1 MYLSLS
7 CLPTA
12 TEFEL
17 ESFIA
22 SVLAVAL
29 AEVGDKTQLLALFL
43 AAMFARKAPIILGIL
58 VATILNH
65 AVSAWFGVWI
75 SENVSH
81 DLLAWVVA
89 ISFLVMGAW
98 LLIPDK
104 KDEVDEKYVKYGA
117 FVATTVLFFF
127 AEIGDKTQIATV
139 LLAAKFNDFYPV
151 LIGTT
156 VGMMLANVPVVFL
169 GCWLLDRL
177 SFKKIRRVA
186 CVLFMLLG
194 VGTLAQH
201 YFF

>member
-1 MYLSLS
+1 M
-7 CLPTA
+7 
-12 TEFEL
+12 EFEL
-17 ESFIA
+17 ETFIA

-58 VATILNH
+58 IATLLNH

-75 SENVSH
+75 SENLSH
-81 DLLAWVVA
+81 ELLAWIVA

-98 LLIPDK
+98 LLVPDK

-117 FVATTVLFFF
+117 FIATSVLFFF

-156 VGMMLANVPVVFL
+156 AGMMLANVPVVYL

-177 SFKKIRRVA
+177 SFKKIRRIA
-186 CVLFMLLG
+186 CVLFIVLG
-194 VGTLAQH
+194 AGTLAKH
-201 YFF
+201 YLF

>member
-1 MYLSLS
+1 MSLL

-17 ESFIA
+17 DAFIA

-43 AAMFARKAPIILGIL
+43 AAMFARKIPIVLSIF

-75 SENVSH
+75 SQNVS
-81 DLLAWVVA
+81 DELLTWVVA
-89 ISFLVMGAW
+89 LSFLAMGAW

-104 KDEVDEKYVKYGA
+104 EDEVDQKYVKYGA

-139 LLAAKFNDFYPV
+139 LLAAKYNDFYPV
-151 LIGTT
+151 LLGTT
-156 VGMMLANVPVVFL
+156 VGMMLANVPVVYL

-186 CVLFMLLG
+186 CILFILIGL
-194 VGTLAQH
+194 GTLIL
-201 YFF
+201 YYWFKR